1 MNAKS
6 TFYIKSV
13 NSQFS
18 ERRFY
23 RGHKTSDQIVQMLL
37 KKAKNGALIILV
49 NHKSS
54 IPGAIILELGL

>member
-23 RGHKTSDQIVQMLL
+23 RGHRTVFKRTPRI
-37 KKAKNGALIILV
+37 ALRI
-49 NHKSS
+49 
-54 IPGAIILELGL
+54 